1 MITSKKI
8 KILVLWHRTI
18 FERPILIFGNPPL
31 IHLHM
36 NSATIHRWITR
47 IMASIGFRVV
57 MGKNLTS
64 TAPPKWN
71 SAWIVQMP
79 SKRHQKNWKVHTN
92 LIWLVLPTTNAVP
105 QLSAISQAYNNKPN
119 NYGQIIQIK
128 GLLNTMFRCQIYQ
141 QISRLSIKKC
151 LASILPKWT
160 RRTLAAFKASKIVRT
175 NCFKMDCI
183 GILSNNPTTN
193 NSSASPPEIAKAVA
207 IIAKITQVVRVI
219 KRLRSKTVYL
229 APNSSISNH
238 PLLS

>member
-8 KILVLWHRTI
+8 KILVRWHRTI
-18 FERPILIFGNPPL
+18 FERPILIFGNPPP

-36 NSATIHRWITR
+36 NSATIHRWTTR
-47 IMASIGFRVV
+47 IMASIGFRVG
-57 MGKNLTS
+57 MGKNPTL

-79 SKRHQKNWKVHTN
+79 SKQHQKNWKAHTN
-92 LIWLVLPTTNAVP
+92 LIWLILPTTNAVP
-105 QLSAISQAYNNKPN
+105 QLSAISQASNNKPN
-119 NYGQIIQIK
+119 NYGQIQIK
-128 GLLNTMFRCQIYQ
+128 GLHNTMFRCQIYR

-160 RRTLAAFKASKIVRT
+160 RRTQAAFKASKIVRT
-175 NCFKMDCI
+175 NYFKMDCI

-193 NSSASPPEIAKAVA
+193 NLSASPPETAKAVA

-219 KRLRSKTVYL
+219 KRLRLKTVSL

-238 PLLS
+238 LLLS